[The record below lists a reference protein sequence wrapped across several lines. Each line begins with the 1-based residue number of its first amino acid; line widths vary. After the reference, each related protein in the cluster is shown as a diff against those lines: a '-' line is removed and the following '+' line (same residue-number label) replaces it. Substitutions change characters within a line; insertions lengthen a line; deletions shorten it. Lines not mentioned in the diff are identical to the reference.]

1 MTLAALFDLG
11 VPEAIVQDAVG
22 SLGLLGVLKIEKVRK
37 NGFHATKVTVQAP
50 HEHKHR
56 HLSHIEKILDAGKM
70 TDGARDLA
78 RRMFRRLGEAEAHS
92 HAIPI
97 EKVHFHEVGA
107 VDSIFDFVGVAV
119 GLDHLKPDSVSSR
132 AVPTGNGMVQCE
144 HGLLP
149 IPAPATAHLLRGIP
163 TAATSIDGEMTTPTG
178 AAILAVNATSF
189 GPTPAMTVEKIGVGA
204 GTKDW
209 PGQPNILRLLWGE
222 TAAAATPWERDE
234 VWQVETNLDD
244 APGERIGYAV
254 ERLFAAGALD
264 AFAVPVQM
272 KKQRPGVLLVALVP
286 DAALAA
292 VEAALFAETGTL
304 GVRRTRVARSK
315 APRKQAEV
323 DTEFGAVAVKLAWD
337 GARWNCSPEYDACAK
352 IAAARGVPLRLVYA
366 AAERAFAASAAPA
379 APGQTGAGS

>member
-11 VPEAIVQDAVG
+11 VPEAIVQEAVG
-22 SLGLLGVLKIEKVRK
+22 SLGLPGVLKIEKVRK
-37 NGFHATKVTVQAP
+37 NGFHAVKVTVEAP

-107 VDSIFDFVGVAV
+107 IDSIFDFVGVAV
-119 GLDHLKPDSVSSR
+119 ALDHLNPDSVSSR

-163 TAATSIDGEMTTPTG
+163 IAATTLDGEMTTPTG
-178 AAILAVNATSF
+178 AAILAVNASSF
-189 GPTPAMTVEKIGVGA
+189 GPAPAMTVERIGTGA
-204 GTKDW
+204 GTRDW
-209 PGQPNILRLLWGE
+209 PGQPNILRLLWGQ
-222 TAAAATPWERDE
+222 ASSASAPWERDE
-234 VWQVETNLDD
+234 VWQVETNIDD
-244 APGERIGYAV
+244 APGERIGYAM

-292 VEAALFAETGTL
+292 VESALFAETGTL

-315 APRKQAEV
+315 APRRQAEV
-323 DTEFGAVAVKLAWD
+323 DTEFGPVAVKMAWD
-337 GARWNCSPEYDACAK
+337 GVRWSGSPEYESCA
-352 IAAARGVPLRLVYA
+352 ALARAKGVPFRMVYA
-366 AAERAFAASAAPA
+366 AAERAFAAATPPS
-379 APGQTGAGS
+379 APGAAS